1 MNADDRKW
9 LEKERARFIAERDE
23 SRADFE
29 KDRAELVSLM
39 AAVESVPLE
48 EFYDLHERIRI
59 VSDRMH
65 WLEMHAEDREESI
78 QNIDREFA
86 NDRD

>member
-39 AAVESVPLE
+39 AAVESVPLGK
-48 EFYDLHERIRI
+48 FYELREKIRL
-59 VSDRMH
+59 VSDRMDMS
-65 WLEMHAEDREESI
+65 EMYVEDREESI
-78 QNIDREFA
+78 ENIDREFA